1 MLEAICT
8 LEGHTAERVWHVSWS
23 PKGTHIASCGEDKVV
38 RIWSTDDQNG
48 DWETKSE
55 TIHCIATLED
65 AQTRTI
71 RCCEWS
77 PIGTGKLI
85 ACASFDGT
93 VVIWEAQNTQ
103 KTRWEQVASLEG
115 HENEVKSVSWSNNGQ
130 WLATCGRDKKVWV
143 WEKLSGTQSEFEC
156 VSMLDGH
163 TQDVKFV
170 QWHPYQSN
178 VLFSCGY
185 DDTIKVW
192 LEDDDEFF
200 CRYTLQGHTNTV
212 WGLTLDKCSSQATDK
227 FCRFLS
233 CSADLSLKL
242 WEHHGDIVTSN
253 TFMNDQ
259 DDQKVDDENGKVDE
273 WQMLHTLSNLHKF
286 PIYSCHWS
294 TNLYNEDG
302 SGSVVATGG
311 GDNTISIIQV
321 RKDESGLHLLDI
333 NSREKEAHDGDIN
346 CVRWGP
352 YIDSDGAVTGICS
365 IQKTNH
371 ILATCG
377 DDAKVKLWKY
387 TYN

>member
-1 MLEAICT
+1 
-8 LEGHTAERVWHVSWS
+8 
-23 PKGTHIASCGEDKVV
+23 
-38 RIWSTDDQNG
+38 
-48 DWETKSE
+48 
-55 TIHCIATLED
+55 LED

-77 PIGTGKLI
+77 PVGTGKLI

-93 VVIWEAQNTQ
+93 VVIWEAQNSQ

-178 VLFSCGY
+178 VLFSCSY

-200 CRYTLQGHTNTV
+200 CRHTLQGHTNTV
-212 WGLTLDKCSSQATDK
+212 WGLTLDTSHNQVNENY
-227 FCRFLS
+227 CRFLS
-233 CSADLSLKL
+233 CSADLSLRL
-242 WEHHGDIVTSN
+242 WEHQGDIIPSN
-253 TFMNDQ
+253 TYENS
-259 DDQKVDDENGKVDE
+259 DDEKNDDE
-273 WQMLHTLSNLHKF
+273 WQILHTLSNAHKF

-302 SGSVVATGG
+302 SGSIIATAG
-311 GDNTISIIQV
+311 GDNAISIVEV
-321 RKDESGLHLLDI
+321 RKDETGLRLLNVSI
-333 NSREKEAHDGDIN
+333 REEEAHDGDVN
-346 CVRWGP
+346 CIRWGP
-352 YIDSDGAVTGICS
+352 NMDSYDDNITTSSV
-365 IQKTNH
+365 QKTNH
-371 ILATCG
+371 ILVTCG

-387 TYN
+387 NA